1 MTHSGAVVF
10 VSVWTMQALHF
21 CQPMGGFSE
30 PVLQLLALCL
40 LHEGGGVKTDRETG
54 RRNRG
59 RSELGD
65 MTYGADSEN
74 FKRIE
79 QKSFRDGEI

>member
-40 LHEGGGVKTDRETG
+40 LHEGGGSRQ
-54 RRNRG
+54 
-59 RSELGD
+59 
-65 MTYGADSEN
+65 
-74 FKRIE
+74 IE
-79 QKSFRDGEI
+79 RQEEGIEGGPN